1 MQPEQ
6 QGGWVCGVDSGGC
19 WVGPEQ
25 LTGGVLDQLL
35 RVTPAQSLGSVLV
48 DGGDVIALGCTDDGA
63 ERGGGTEDGRR
74 LLLPAQALGTTY
86 RKERE
91 RQKEA
96 AVSTHSSNTEHIL
109 MIFTAFI
116 FYFPSVFFNVK
127 YMCYIFCVQSTK
139 KSPYAFKNTHTHTKL
154 PFPGVRH

>member
-74 LLLPAQALGTTY
+74 LLLLPAQALGTTY

-139 KSPYAFKNTHTHTKL
+139 KIPLRF
-154 PFPGVRH
+154 